1 MKGLGSTG
9 EWGCFDEF
17 NRLTPPV
24 LSVCT
29 VQYGKVL
36 YAVRANAETFT
47 IGTET
52 LKLRATCGMF
62 FTMNPASKK
71 YKGRSTLP

>member
-1 MKGLGSTG
+1 MNYVSVGDIMKGLGSTG

-29 VQYGKVL
+29 V
-36 YAVRANAETFT
+36 
-47 IGTET
+47 
-52 LKLRATCGMF
+52 
-62 FTMNPASKK
+62 
-71 YKGRSTLP
+71 